1 MGSIAGVTR
10 PGGLFAASIRDYDA
24 LLETKPRFSP
34 PYINGPEGARRIAF
48 QTWDWAGESYRLV
61 QYIIDETHGLTV
73 SRHACEYRALRRA
86 ELSRLLGCGGFGAVR
101 WAMPEE
107 TGYYQ
112 PIVTAIRE

>member
-24 LLETKPRFSP
+24 LLETKPRCST

-73 SRHACEYRALRRA
+73 SRHECEYRALRRA
-86 ELSRLLGCGGFGAVR
+86 ELTALLERGGFGAVR
-101 WAMPEE
+101 WLAPGE
-107 TGYYQ
+107 TGFYQ
-112 PIVTAIRE
+112 PIVVAARV